1 MIDWARV
8 EDLRSE
14 IGGDD
19 FLEVVDMFLDEA
31 DEVVD
36 RLGGP
41 PMPDQVESQLHFL
54 KGAALNLGLTDLA
67 TRCQEGERRAASGD
81 AGSVDLAQV
90 ICVYHASRQLLS
102 DSLGRARIA

>member
-14 IGGDD
+14 IGADD

-31 DEVVD
+31 DEVIG
-36 RLGGP
+36 RLNGP
-41 PMPDQVESQLHFL
+41 AMPDQVESQLHFL

-67 TRCQEGERRAASGD
+67 ARCQDGEKRAANGD
-81 AGSVDLAQV
+81 ARAVDLVQV
-90 ICVYHASRQLLS
+90 VAVYYASRQLLS
-102 DSLGRARIA
+102 DSLGRTKVA

>member
-1 MIDWARV
+1 MIDWARI

-14 IGGDD
+14 IGGED

-31 DEVVD
+31 DEVVG

-54 KGAALNLGLTDLA
+54 KGAALNLGLSDLA
-67 TRCQEGERRAASGD
+67 AHCQDGERRAANGD
-81 AGSVDLAQV
+81 AATVDLAKV
-90 ICVYHASRQLLS
+90 IAVYNASRHLLS
-102 DSLGRARIA
+102 ESLGRTKVA